1 MKKFH
6 HYYSLSNLNNVNNR
20 TQGTVIFIVLVFIL
34 SVTALVLISS
44 RGLRSEVDFVENEL
58 VRLKAYTEC
67 VSGVEYLKYRLL
79 TTTRGNVE
87 FTDLLNNRLSP
98 RLLLDGSDIEVHVQD
113 IVFYLNLQDSAGLI
127 NVFKI
132 ERPMFKDLCVYYA
145 VPAENTGVI
154 LDSLLDW
161 MDPDSFVRPQGVESD
176 YYMENYGYSAANR
189 LIESRDELLLVRGF
203 RGLDKKAFNKLGGL
217 LDFSIENQGMNPN
230 TMPAEA
236 FHIFKGLSDEKIHT
250 IIQKRRQNEFE
261 GPAELTLAAGYNFTA
276 HAQLLQFFTSN
287 TTYVKI
293 KAYMQINESRFYYI
307 MFRLDQIAGGG
318 GMRGEGQ
325 RGAAPGAIARNPEED
340 FGYYFHTFSLQE
352 GTERVNGN
360 DE

>member
-6 HYYSLSNLNNVNNR
+6 HYYSLNNN

-44 RGLRSEVDFVENEL
+44 SGLRSEADFVENEL
-58 VRLKAYTEC
+58 ARLKAYTSC
-67 VSGVEYLKYRLL
+67 VSGMEYLKNRLL

-87 FTDLLNNRLSP
+87 FTDLLNNPLSP
-98 RLLLDGSDIEVHVQD
+98 RLLLDGSDIEIRVQG

-132 ERPMFKDLCVYYA
+132 TRPMFKDLCAYYS
-145 VPAENTGVI
+145 VPAENAEVI
-154 LDSLLDW
+154 LDSLYDW
-161 MDPDSFVRPQGVESD
+161 MDPDSFVRPQGVESK
-176 YYMENYGYSAANR
+176 YYLENFGYSAANR

-203 RGLDKKAFNKLGGL
+203 RGPDKTAFNKLGDL

-230 TMPAEA
+230 TMPTET
-236 FHIFKGLSDEKIHT
+236 FHIFKGLSDEKIQL
-250 IIQKRRQNEFE
+250 IIEKRRQNDFE

-276 HAQLLQFFTSN
+276 HSQILQFFTSN

-293 KAYMQINESRFYYI
+293 KAYMQTNESRFYYI
-307 MFRLDQIAGGG
+307 MFRLDQVAGGG
-318 GMRGEGQ
+318 DMRGEGQ
-325 RGAAPGAIARNPEED
+325 RGAAPGAIARNQEED
-340 FGYYFHTFSLQE
+340 FGNYFHTFFLQE

-360 DE
+360 DER